1 MSQSIRLRRV
11 ADTLDVSNNTV
22 EPLALADAINYLKL
36 EVGDDD
42 ALVADLLAVARQQCE
57 VLNNRSFIATKWELT
72 FGHFPA
78 AGTWPGPLFAPGLW
92 PYGGMIDPRTWAI
105 RLPRPPLISVDSIS
119 YSDLSGVVQTI
130 DPAGSAV
137 VVATGTPGYLSPAY
151 GSPFPWTRPGIAAV
165 TIGYTAGYGTDPKL
179 VPRTV
184 VQAIRLLVATYY
196 ANRSADAAVPE
207 AVRRLLD
214 CTDWGGHG

>member
-11 ADTLDVSNNTV
+11 GDTLDGSNNTV

-42 ALVADLLAVARQQCE
+42 TLVSDLVTAARQQCE
-57 VLNNRSFIATKWELT
+57 VLNNRSFITTRWELT
-72 FGHFPA
+72 FGHFPL
-78 AGTWPGPLFAPGLW
+78 AGTWPGPLFSPGLW
-92 PYGGMIDPRTWAI
+92 PYGGYIDPRTWAI

-119 YSDLSGVVQTI
+119 YTDLSGNVQAI
-130 DPAGSAV
+130 DPAGVSV
-137 VVATGTPGYLSPAY
+137 VVSPGTPGYLTPAY

-165 TIGYTAGYGTDPKL
+165 TIGYTAGYGTDPEL

-184 VQAIRLLVATYY
+184 VMAIRLLVATYY
-196 ANRSADAAVPE
+196 ANRSADVKVPDAA
-207 AVRRLLD
+207 RRLLD
-214 CTDWGGHG
+214 CTDWGGYG